1 MVENSYDLLT
11 LAMITFYNIWNL
23 RRFKKQLEN
32 GDEIY
37 IICIA
42 DVIVRYTRGWQ
53 RHVFIPIIDRTD
65 NFHTELIAN
74 TYNIDLKVVL
84 LRRTRNT
91 THRVAHLCLKI
102 VMRLKI
108 TLFLSGV
115 CWKFKALLS
124 VPAMVF
130 DRLRDEWVF
139 KEQLRKLPRPNM
151 AASSTTRFLG
161 IVGPRNGKQVYP
173 DFVLRFASPACL
185 LCSSWYSVY
194 VCTCNCSPFTERLTS
209 IPRFKNVPF
218 RVTTRNRR
226 DLCDPF
232 IPRWRFY
239 QRSPADRDTNS
250 NHDHPLIDFYLSIQ
264 LL

>member
-1 MVENSYDLLT
+1 MVMKFIL
-11 LAMITFYNIWNL
+11 
-23 RRFKKQLEN
+23 
-32 GDEIY
+32 
-37 IICIA
+37 ICIA
-42 DVIVRYTRGWQ
+42 NVILRYTSGWQ
-53 RHVFIPIIDRTD
+53 RRVFLPIIDRID

-74 TYNIDLKVVL
+74 TYNIDLKVVFL
-84 LRRTRNT
+84 LRRMRNT
-91 THRVAHLCLKI
+91 TYRIVHVRLKI
-102 VMRLKI
+102 LVYLKI
-108 TLFLSGV
+108 TLNLSGV
-115 CWKFKALLS
+115 CWKFEALLLL
-124 VPAMVF
+124 PAMVF
-130 DRLRDEWVF
+130 DCLRDEWVF
-139 KEQLRKLPRPNM
+139 KEQLRKLLRPNM

-173 DFVLRFASPACL
+173 DFVPRFASPACL
-185 LCSSWYSVY
+185 LCSLWRSVY

>member
-74 TYNIDLKVVL
+74 TYNIDLKVVV

-91 THRVAHLCLKI
+91 THRVVHLCLKI

-115 CWKFKALLS
+115 CWKFEALLS

>member
-1 MVENSYDLLT
+1 MVMKFIL
-11 LAMITFYNIWNL
+11 
-23 RRFKKQLEN
+23 
-32 GDEIY
+32 
-37 IICIA
+37 ICIA
-42 DVIVRYTRGWQ
+42 NVILRYTSGWQ
-53 RHVFIPIIDRTD
+53 RRVFLPIIDRID

-74 TYNIDLKVVL
+74 TYNIDLKVVFL
-84 LRRTRNT
+84 LRRMRNT
-91 THRVAHLCLKI
+91 IYRVVHICLKI
-102 VMRLKI
+102 LVYLKI
-108 TLFLSGV
+108 TLNLSGV
-115 CWKFKALLS
+115 CWKFEALLLL
-124 VPAMVF
+124 PAMVF

-139 KEQLRKLPRPNM
+139 KEQLRKLLRPNM

-173 DFVLRFASPACL
+173 DFVPRFASPACP
-185 LCSSWYSVY
+185 LCSLWRSVY

>member
-1 MVENSYDLLT
+1 MVMKFIL
-11 LAMITFYNIWNL
+11 
-23 RRFKKQLEN
+23 
-32 GDEIY
+32 
-37 IICIA
+37 ICIA
-42 DVIVRYTRGWQ
+42 NVIVRYTSGWQ
-53 RHVFIPIIDRTD
+53 RHAFLPIIDRID
-65 NFHTELIAN
+65 NFHTESIAN

-84 LRRTRNT
+84 LLRRMRNT
-91 THRVAHLCLKI
+91 TYRVVHLYLKI
-102 VMRLKI
+102 LVYLKI
-108 TLFLSGV
+108 TLNLSGV
-115 CWKFKALLS
+115 CRKFEALLL

-139 KEQLRKLPRPNM
+139 KEQLRKLLRPSM
-151 AASSTTRFLG
+151 AVSSTTRFLG

-185 LCSSWYSVY
+185 LCSSWHSVY

>member
-1 MVENSYDLLT
+1 MVMKFIL
-11 LAMITFYNIWNL
+11 
-23 RRFKKQLEN
+23 
-32 GDEIY
+32 
-37 IICIA
+37 ICIA
-42 DVIVRYTRGWQ
+42 NVILRYTSGWQ
-53 RHVFIPIIDRTD
+53 RHVFLPIIDRID

-74 TYNIDLKVVL
+74 TYNIDLKVVFL
-84 LRRTRNT
+84 LRRMRNT
-91 THRVAHLCLKI
+91 IYRVVHICLKI
-102 VMRLKI
+102 LVYLKI
-108 TLFLSGV
+108 TLNLSGV
-115 CWKFKALLS
+115 CWKFEALLL

-139 KEQLRKLPRPNM
+139 KEQLRKLLRPNM

-173 DFVLRFASPACL
+173 DFVPRFASPACL
-185 LCSSWYSVY
+185 LCSLWRSVY

>member
-1 MVENSYDLLT
+1 MVMKFIL
-11 LAMITFYNIWNL
+11 
-23 RRFKKQLEN
+23 
-32 GDEIY
+32 
-37 IICIA
+37 ICIA
-42 DVIVRYTRGWQ
+42 NVILRYTSGWQ
-53 RHVFIPIIDRTD
+53 RRVFLPIIDRID

-74 TYNIDLKVVL
+74 TYNIDLKVVFL
-84 LRRTRNT
+84 LRRMRNT
-91 THRVAHLCLKI
+91 TYRIVHVRLKI
-102 VMRLKI
+102 LVYLKI
-108 TLFLSGV
+108 TLNLSGV
-115 CWKFKALLS
+115 CWKFEALLL

-139 KEQLRKLPRPNM
+139 KVQLRKLLRPNM

-173 DFVLRFASPACL
+173 DFVPRFASPAYL
-185 LCSSWYSVY
+185 LCSLWRSVY

-209 IPRFKNVPF
+209 IPRFKNVLF